1 MSRQRRQVPMEH
13 RPRPTDALKLSGR
26 ENTRGTYGLNLKGSV
41 SRSGFRGL
49 CRAADL
55 VASPYGHHVVAT
67 QREIVKAGGVSVPPG
82 HVNRIASHDMR
93 CGTHLDPALALRAVE
108 QRHFQLDRGTRRNDP
123 RRQEINP
130 AGADV

>member
-13 RPRPTDALKLSGR
+13 RPRPTDVLKLSGP

-41 SRSGFRGL
+41 SRLGFRGL
-49 CRAADL
+49 CRATDL

-82 HVNRIASHDMR
+82 HVHRIASHDMR
-93 CGTHLDPALALRAVE
+93 CGTHLDRPWPCGRSSSATSSSIAVPGE
-108 QRHFQLDRGTRRNDP
+108 MIRGARK
-123 RRQEINP
+123 
-130 AGADV
+130 